1 MTDDPNETTKTEPD
15 AEAGAGTDAGAASE
29 PAPGGEPGGEG
40 AGDLD
45 VAELEAAASAAEDEI
60 GGDREPRFEPIGVGG
75 EEAEE
80 GAEAAVAEAEA
91 AGDETAAYEPD
102 EAYEPEANEL
112 TKPVAP
118 NRLREP
124 GTRRLHRGVA
134 APVGRAARQPKAART
149 VFAIDPALRIRDN
162 ASAVFVIGTVV
173 VFVLIVANA
182 MLLGKGGALTP
193 LPTAVP
199 IVTAGPTPTEGPS
212 ETVPPASTPVPS
224 TSAGPSAGPA
234 SSAAPSGSPAAS

>member
-1 MTDDPNETTKTEPD
+1 MTDDPNETPKTEPD
-15 AEAGAGTDAGAASE
+15 AEAGTDAGTDAGAAS
-29 PAPGGEPGGEG
+29 AP
-40 AGDLD
+40 DLD
-45 VAELEAAASAAEDEI
+45 AAELEAAASAAEDEI

-102 EAYEPEANEL
+102 EAYEPEADEL
-112 TKPVAP
+112 TKPIAP

-124 GTRRLHRGVA
+124 GTRRLQRGVA

-162 ASAVFVIGTVV
+162 ASALFVIGTVV
-173 VFVLIVANA
+173 VFVLIAANA

-199 IVTAGPTPTEGPS
+199 IVTAGPTPTQGPS